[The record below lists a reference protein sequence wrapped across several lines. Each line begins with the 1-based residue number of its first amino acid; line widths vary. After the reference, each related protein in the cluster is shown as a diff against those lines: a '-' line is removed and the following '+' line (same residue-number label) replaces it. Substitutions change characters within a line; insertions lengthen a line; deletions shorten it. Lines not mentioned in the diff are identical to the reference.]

1 MSKYDDIIDLPYH
14 QSKTRPHMPVPDRAA
29 QFVPFAALTGYG
41 DTIRE
46 TERRT
51 NQKIE
56 LSETQIAELDRRL
69 GELLSRLDEK
79 PKVTVTYFVADE
91 RKEGGKYVTHFGE
104 LFKFDES
111 NRVLCLKDG
120 TKIALKD
127 II

>member
-1 MSKYDDIIDLPYH
+1 MSKYDDIMDLPHH

-91 RKEGGKYVTHFGE
+91 RKAGGKYMTHSGE
-104 LFKFDES
+104 LFK
-111 NRVLCLKDG
+111 LM
-120 TKIALKD
+120 KITGCCAWRTER
-127 II
+127 